1 MNTNSKSHAGEK
13 QNINLNDKKNH
24 CSSKSSPA
32 LRGSQWGELLRSLF
46 EIWDI
51 LRLKLNFLPLR
62 LREKFSRLI
71 FYDSWLKFVDFY
83 A

>member
-46 EIWDI
+46 EIRDI
-51 LRLKLNFLPLR
+51 LRLKLNWITVMV
-62 LREKFSRLI
+62 KQ
-71 FYDSWLKFVDFY
+71 

>member
-46 EIWDI
+46 EIRDI
-51 LRLKLNFLPLR
+51 LRLKLNFFPLR

-71 FYDSWLKFVDFY
+71 FSDSWLKFVDFY

>member
-1 MNTNSKSHAGEK
+1 MNTNSKSHAAEK

-46 EIWDI
+46 EIRDI
-51 LRLKLNFLPLR
+51 LRLNFFPLR

-71 FYDSWLKFVDFY
+71 FSDSWLKFVDFY

>member
-51 LRLKLNFLPLR
+51 LRLKLNFFPLR